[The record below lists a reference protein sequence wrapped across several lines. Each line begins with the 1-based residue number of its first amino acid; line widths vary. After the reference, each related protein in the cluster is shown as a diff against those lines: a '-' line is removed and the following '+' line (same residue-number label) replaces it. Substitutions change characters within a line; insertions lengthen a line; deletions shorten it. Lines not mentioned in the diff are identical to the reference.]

1 MSSRKS
7 DRPRVSI
14 APEFSGLG
22 NLAQALKGGAPS
34 AGIERNGAA
43 RQGNDTVWIIL
54 GVSSLWQT
62 AAENAA
68 RLSGMDLSEWLA
80 STIEDAAAA
89 QGVNPAAASHDA
101 PDDRP

>member
-1 MSSRKS
+1 MSSSKS
-7 DRPRVSI
+7 DRPRVNI

-22 NLAQALKGGAPS
+22 GLAQALKGGTPAP
-34 AGIERNGAA
+34 APVTPEGD
-43 RQGNDTVWIIL
+43 DTVWTIL
-54 GVSSLWQT
+54 GVSALWQT

-68 RLSGMDLSEWLA
+68 RLSGMDLGQWLA

>member
-1 MSSRKS
+1 MPSRKS
-7 DRPRVSI
+7 DRPRVNI

-22 NLAQALKGGAPS
+22 GLAQALKGGTTAPS
-34 AGIERNGAA
+34 QRNSATP
-43 RQGNDTVWIIL
+43 QCDDTAWTIL

-80 STIEDAAAA
+80 SAIEDAAAA
-89 QGVNPAAASHDA
+89 QGVTPAAASHDA

>member
-1 MSSRKS
+1 MSSSKS
-7 DRPRVSI
+7 DRPRVAI

-22 NLAQALKGGAPS
+22 GLAQALKGGTPVPF
-34 AGIERNGAA
+34 ERNSVTP
-43 RQGNDTVWIIL
+43 QGDDTVWTIL

-89 QGVNPAAASHDA
+89 QGLTPAAASHDA

>member
-1 MSSRKS
+1 MTSGKPG
-7 DRPRVSI
+7 RPRVNI

-22 NLAQALKGGAPS
+22 GLAQALKGSTPAPS
-34 AGIERNGAA
+34 QRNSATP
-43 RQGNDTVWIIL
+43 QGDDTVWTIL

-89 QGVNPAAASHDA
+89 QGLTPVAASHDA